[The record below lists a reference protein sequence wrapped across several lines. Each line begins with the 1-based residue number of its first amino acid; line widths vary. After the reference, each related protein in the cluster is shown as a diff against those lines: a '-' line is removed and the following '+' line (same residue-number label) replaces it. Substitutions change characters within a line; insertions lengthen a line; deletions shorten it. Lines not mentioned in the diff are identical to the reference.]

1 MRTPKE
7 LKARYKALF
16 ESDDGQVVLDDLQKR
31 FHIFGTT
38 FSTEPHE
45 QAYCEGQRTVVL
57 FLQSMLLDNVIKE
70 QTDE

>member
-16 ESDDGQVVLDDLQKR
+16 ESDDGEVVLDDLRNR
-31 FHIFGTT
+31 FYIFRPT
-38 FSTEPHE
+38 FSDLPHE

-57 FLQSMLLDNVIKE
+57 FLQSMLSDNVMKE

>member
-16 ESDDGQVVLDDLQKR
+16 ESDDGEVVLDALRKR

-38 FSTEPHE
+38 FSTDAHE

-57 FLQSMLLDNVIKE
+57 FLQSMLSDNMIKE

>member
-7 LKARYKALF
+7 LRARYKALF
-16 ESDDGQVVLDDLQKR
+16 ESDDGEVVLDDLRKR

-38 FSTEPHE
+38 FSTDSHE

-57 FLQSMLLDNVIKE
+57 FLQSMMSDNLKKE